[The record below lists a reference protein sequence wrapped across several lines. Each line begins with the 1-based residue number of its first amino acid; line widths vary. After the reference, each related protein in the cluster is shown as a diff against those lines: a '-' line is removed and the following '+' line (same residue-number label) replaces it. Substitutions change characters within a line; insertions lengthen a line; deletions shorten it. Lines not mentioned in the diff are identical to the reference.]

1 MIARALGSLQR
12 VERSTVDETFQ
23 NSFVNRTFFNPLRKI
38 EKRLKGPSVTRPH
51 DCSNAIEPNS
61 LDRRQ
66 TVTDRALKRGET
78 YVAFVN
84 IGRQKNDSLAAHF
97 FGIAKDLRS
106 VIDFI

>member
-1 MIARALGSLQR
+1 MIARTLGRLQR

-23 NSFVNRTFFNPLRKI
+23 NPLVNRTFFNPLRKI
-38 EKRLKGPSVTRPH
+38 EKRLKGASVTRPH
-51 DCSNAIEPNS
+51 DCRDAIEPNS

-84 IGRQKNDSLAAHF
+84 IRRQKNDSLAPPSF
-97 FGIAKDLRS
+97 RPAKY
-106 VIDFI
+106 